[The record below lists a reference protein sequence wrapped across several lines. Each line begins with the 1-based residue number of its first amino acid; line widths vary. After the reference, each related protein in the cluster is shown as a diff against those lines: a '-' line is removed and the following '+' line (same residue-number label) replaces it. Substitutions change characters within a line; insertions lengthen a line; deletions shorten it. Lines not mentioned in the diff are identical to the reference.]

1 MTTVLILIL
10 FNIFLCF
17 ISSLRL
23 EGLCPHLFLHCPFTF
38 ISQSGRLT
46 DTVPHSHPCSLPPIK
61 SGLETWSGLQTRGA
75 AAEQLSED
83 RDQCQHWGIYIQK
96 KKLTWSEG
104 TAFMC
109 VSVCVFSPLGLSS
122 CLYNISRSKTRTNA
136 QSMCVHTSE
145 SHSVEKCFSSLS
157 LLPIDWK
164 EKCAFCV
171 PSWWDHVTNLMMYCE
186 QKTLT
191 SANKLFSNLGL
202 KSAWNHR
209 GTF

>member
-1 MTTVLILIL
+1 MTTVLILIF

-23 EGLCPHLFLHCPFTF
+23 EGLCPHLFLHCPFTL

-46 DTVPHSHPCSLPPIK
+46 DTVPHSRPHSLPPIK

-104 TAFMC
+104 AAF
-109 VSVCVFSPLGLSS
+109 VCVCVCVCFLLLAFHHTCKTFPTLRHEQMHKACVYIHQSHTRWRSVFCFHFHPLKRKVCILCLLLMRS
-122 CLYNISRSKTRTNA
+122 CNQLHDVLWAKNVNIS
-136 QSMCVHTSE
+136 QQ
-145 SHSVEKCFSSLS
+145 
-157 LLPIDWK
+157 
-164 EKCAFCV
+164 AF
-171 PSWWDHVTNLMMYCE
+171 
-186 QKTLT
+186 QQ
-191 SANKLFSNLGL
+191 L
-202 KSAWNHR
+202 KSA
-209 GTF
+209 